1 MQTISVRLTSDLK
14 IWLEQ
19 KASEDGR
26 SLNRQIVQLI
36 KSAKASDD
44 SKPGDRNR

>member
-1 MQTISVRLTSDLK
+1 MQTISVRLTPDLK

-19 KASEDGR
+19 KASEEGR

-36 KSAKASDD
+36 KSAKAGEDP
-44 SKPGDRNR
+44 KPGDHNR